1 MNNNLIIFGDSFS
14 THFTTDGS
22 VKIEES
28 WPELLS
34 KKLEL
39 NLINHSLIGCCN
51 GEIINKFFKEYET
64 ITDGDIVIVGI
75 GFYHR
80 ILDHFKNTTIHLGDD
95 SRFNTIENTF
105 FEFKSLDMD
114 EYIRQDL
121 IKFEFIAHY
130 LTNRNVKFYIWSLD
144 AELDSATERYAYSQ
158 FNEQFAKKYKSNMIT
173 FNGRYSLMDEIIENN
188 SSFWVTNSDK
198 HLNKIGHEFFFQ
210 YLYDVIMGKPL
221 KYTKK
226 LI

>member
-1 MNNNLIIFGDSFS
+1 MKNNLIIFGDSFS
-14 THFTTDGS
+14 THFTTDDS
-22 VKIEES
+22 VEIEES
-28 WPELLS
+28 WPVLLS
-34 KKLEL
+34 NKLEL

-64 ITDGDIVIVGI
+64 IKDGDIVIVEI

-80 ILDHFKNTTIHLGDD
+80 ILDHFKNTTIHLGADG
-95 SRFNTIENTF
+95 RFNKIENSF

-130 LTNRNVKFYIWSLD
+130 LTNRKVKFYIWSLD
-144 AELDSATERYAYSQ
+144 AELDRDAEKYAYTQ
-158 FNEQFAKKYKSNMIT
+158 FGEYLVRKYKSNMVT

-188 SSFWVTNSDK
+188 SSFWVNKSDK
-198 HLNKIGHEFFFQ
+198 HLNKFGHEFFFR
-210 YLYDVIMGKPL
+210 YLYDVMMGNSL
-221 KYTKK
+221 KYIKK

>member
-1 MNNNLIIFGDSFS
+1 MNTLHIFGDSFS

-28 WPELLS
+28 WPQLLS
-34 KKLEL
+34 NKLGLEL
-39 NLINHSLIGCCN
+39 NNHSLIGCCN
-51 GEIINKFFKEYET
+51 GEIINRFFKDYDD
-64 ITDGDIVIVGI
+64 IKDGDVVIVGI

-95 SRFNTIENTF
+95 SRFNEIENKF

-121 IKFEFIAHY
+121 IKFEFITHY
-130 LTNRNVKFYIWSLD
+130 LLNRDVKFYIWTLD
-144 AELDSATERYAYSQ
+144 GQINPDTEKYAYSQ
-158 FNEQFAKKYKSNMIT
+158 FIQSFRDKYPKAMIT

-188 SSFWVTNSDK
+188 SSFWVTKSDK

-210 YLYDVIMGKPL
+210 YLYDVIIGKPL